1 MLPFLFNCEVLVG
14 IGYSSLFQNF
24 FFSLALVGIGKGFYY
39 CWMKE
44 ETGFYPQ
51 VIVAL
56 SDN

>member
-1 MLPFLFNCEVLVG
+1 MLPFLFNCEGLVG
-14 IGYSSLFQNF
+14 IGYSSLFQS
-24 FFSLALVGIGKGFYY
+24 FFSLALVGIGKGLYY

-51 VIVAL
+51 VIVAP